1 MKRLFLILGAFAGLS
16 VNASECVM
24 YKSSSPLEV
33 KAYRAP
39 AEVMGLFHHKNNFY
53 VQEKDKTVK
62 IKPFNLDNPSKKVNA
77 DVLKHLNKNKEAYFN
92 IKKLSNDDYKL
103 YLQTRGNG
111 GGIWTGFC
119 AYYGTKAVAYTGYA
133 VACVYDPELILHAGE
148 ISVAIETTA
157 QAAAYVGT
165 IAPTP

>member
-1 MKRLFLILGAFAGLS
+1 MKRLFLLLSAFAGLS
-16 VNASECVM
+16 VNAQDVIP
-24 YKSSSPLEV
+24 YTSSLPCKV
-33 KAYRAP
+33 KTYRAP
-39 AEVMGLFHHKNNFY
+39 SEVMGLIHHKNNFY
-53 VQEKDKTVK
+53 VQEQDKTVK
-62 IKPFNLDNPSKKVNA
+62 IKRFNLDTASKKVNK